1 MEIYLGFHD
10 VTTSRYISERLGNKR
25 FLLRKRP
32 VMTADE
38 VRAMR
43 NGWIL
48 CMIQGHGF
56 SYDERYD
63 SEHHPNAGCSGSF
76 HDADRQ
82 KYLYKA
88 NRD

>member
-1 MEIYLGFHD
+1 
-10 VTTSRYISERLGNKR
+10 
-25 FLLRKRP
+25 
-32 VMTADE
+32 MTADE

-48 CMIQGHGF
+48 CVIQGHGF

-76 HDADRQ
+76 HDVNRQ
-82 KYLYKA
+82 KYLYDFHAESSATKHEIT
-88 NRD
+88 NEEK